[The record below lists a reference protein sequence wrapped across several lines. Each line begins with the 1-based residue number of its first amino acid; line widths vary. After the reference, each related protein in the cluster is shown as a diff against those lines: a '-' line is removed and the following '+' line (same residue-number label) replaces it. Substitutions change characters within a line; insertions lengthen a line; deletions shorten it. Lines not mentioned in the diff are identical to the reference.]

1 MVRVGLGHFM
11 LGAGLV
17 LASPVLLGAQSS
29 CLADGKA
36 QYPWHA
42 PLDRVVTL
50 SDESLPLREALERI
64 SSVANIRLTYSPE
77 LLPAEAHV
85 CARFAGRRIGDVL
98 TTWLGGTGLAAVVV
112 GADRVVLAPSRV
124 QPADAEPAA
133 AVHPAE
139 LEAVIVTGST
149 DDEPERQSAFAR
161 DVVTRA
167 EIEAMGATTLQQAI
181 SAAAPGFWM
190 WTPLPNGLPSSFGS
204 SRGASSF
211 GLSFPKVYIDG
222 IEVANPLLLSTLGPD
237 IVERIEV
244 IRGPQGAA
252 MYGSD
257 AISGVINITTRHDA
271 PLLGGPRVELR
282 SSAGL
287 SETDYAPL
295 GALAQAHA
303 INFRTGTQ
311 GRSIGLGLA
320 TSRLGAWIPGAFSRQ
335 LIASGGANF
344 VGKDSRLQ
352 LTGRFFSQEASGLAS
367 SLLSFMSG
375 ADTSAGS
382 QAAVSEEGPNGSP
395 APQSVRQYTL
405 GANALRQ
412 GERWLY
418 SFVLGVDGY
427 RLDQVSLSGEIRTL
441 SDSALLAASGGAD
454 RLTMRVSGTAQFGDE
469 QGARAALTLG
479 ADQSVLRDATS
490 GVSTW
495 PLPGGIDFQE
505 SAWRNTG
512 GLMAHGD
519 VTLGGGMVVSGGLR
533 LERHSGYTA
542 LSEIAMLPTMGAS
555 YTRRLGPA
563 SLRVRSAYGKAI
575 RPPRLSRVGSDWSMQ
590 LPAVLRLEPEEQ
602 SGIESGA
609 DLTVGSAF
617 RLRVTHFSQQATGL
631 IQPVGVRTWG
641 GSTSA
646 PQWLMNYEL
655 QNVGAI
661 DNRGWEFQGGITQ
674 GRLHLGA
681 GYSVLESRVD
691 RVAEAY
697 TGDLRAGD
705 RVLQVPARTM
715 SLTGSWVAR
724 SWTGSWTL
732 ARAADWVNYDWLAIA
747 GQPGGVTNPDNSAG
761 GLRSFWRSYDGV
773 TRLRAHF
780 TREIT
785 EQIGFEFTGENLLG
799 QQLGEPDNVTIV
811 PGRTISAGLRAR
823 F

>member
-1 MVRVGLGHFM
+1 MVRVGLGHFI

-29 CLADGKA
+29 CLADGKGQKA
-36 QYPWHA
+36 WQA
-42 PLDRVVTL
+42 PLDRLVTL
-50 SDESLPLREALERI
+50 RDQSLPLREALERV
-64 SSVANIRLTYSPE
+64 SAAANIRVTYSPE
-77 LLPAEAHV
+77 LLESEERV
-85 CARFAGRRIGDVL
+85 CAQFEGRRIGDVL
-98 TTWLGGTGLAAVVV
+98 TTWLDGTGLMAIVV
-112 GADRVVLAPSRV
+112 GAERVVLAPSRT
-124 QPADAEPAA
+124 PRREAEPEAA
-133 AVHPAE
+133 IHPAE
-139 LEAVIVTGST
+139 LAAVIVTGST
-149 DDEPERQSAFAR
+149 DGDPEGEGAFAR

-181 SAAAPGFWM
+181 SAAAPGVWM

-211 GLSFPKVYIDG
+211 GLSYPKVYIDG

-237 IVERIEV
+237 NVERIEV

-271 PLLGGPRVELR
+271 PMLGGPRVELR
-282 SSAGL
+282 SSAGI

-303 INFRTGTQ
+303 INFRGGTPA
-311 GRSIGLGLA
+311 RSIGLGLA

-344 VGKDSRLQ
+344 VGTNSRLQ

-367 SLLSFMSG
+367 SLLSFMPG
-375 ADTSAGS
+375 ADTTAGVSPGSGSA
-382 QAAVSEEGPNGSP
+382 P
-395 APQSVRQYTL
+395 PQSVRQYTL

-427 RLDQVSLSGEIRTL
+427 RLDEVSLAGELRTL

-454 RLTMRVSGTAQFGDE
+454 RLTMRVSGTAQFGEGD
-469 QGARAALTLG
+469 GARAALTLG
-479 ADQSVLRDATS
+479 ADQSVLRDATN

-519 VTLGGGMVVSGGLR
+519 VTLGGRMVVSGGLR

-542 LSEIAMLPTMGAS
+542 LSEIAVLPTLGAS

-563 SLRVRSAYGKAI
+563 SLRIRSAYGKAI
-575 RPPRLSRVGSDWSMQ
+575 RPPRLSRVASDWSMQ
-590 LPAVLRLEPEEQ
+590 LPAVLRLDPEEQ

-631 IQPVGVRTWG
+631 IQPVGVRMWG
-641 GSTSA
+641 GNTSA
-646 PQWLMNYEL
+646 PQWMMNYEL

-661 DNRGWEFQGGITQ
+661 DNQGWEFQGGITQ

-681 GYSVLESRVD
+681 GYSVLESRVN
-691 RVAEAY
+691 RVADAY

-724 SWTGSWTL
+724 SWTSSWTV

-747 GQPGGVTNPDNSAG
+747 EQPGGVTNPGNTAG

-780 TREIT
+780 TRDIT
-785 EQIGFEFTGENLLG
+785 DQIGFEFTGENLLG